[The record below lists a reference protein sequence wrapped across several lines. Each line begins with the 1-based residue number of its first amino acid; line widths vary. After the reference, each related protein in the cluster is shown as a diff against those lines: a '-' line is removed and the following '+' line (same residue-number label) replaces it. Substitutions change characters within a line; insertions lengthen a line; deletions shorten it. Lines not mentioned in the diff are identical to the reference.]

1 MFSETFIAKVRLRS
15 NEEQTILTSSP
26 ERVTRSWQQNSFA
39 HVCMLTASADG
50 PLPQISGTERGCT
63 DTTPAFVLTKALP
76 SEGSDSDIVLA
87 GNLHKCADGEEET
100 ETSLTD

>member
-1 MFSETFIAKVRLRS
+1 
-15 NEEQTILTSSP
+15 
-26 ERVTRSWQQNSFA
+26 
-39 HVCMLTASADG
+39 MLTASADG

-87 GNLHKCADGEEET
+87 GNLHKCADGGEET